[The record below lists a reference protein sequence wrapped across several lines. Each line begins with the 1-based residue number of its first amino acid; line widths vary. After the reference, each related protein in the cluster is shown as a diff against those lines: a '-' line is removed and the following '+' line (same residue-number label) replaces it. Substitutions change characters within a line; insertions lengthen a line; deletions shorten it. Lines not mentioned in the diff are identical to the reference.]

1 MVVIVSTAHVFPFCR
16 DTIDLLCLRTSHTMT
31 TAAIAKTK
39 MAVATMT
46 ATMTPMMS
54 VVLLEGVETAMQV
67 NGYST
72 TQQYDLSSITQKP
85 SVIYGMLI

>member
-1 MVVIVSTAHVFPFCR
+1 MFPFCR

-31 TAAIAKTK
+31 TAVTAKTK

-54 VVLLEGVETAMQV
+54 VVLLDGVETAMYI
-67 NGYST
+67 NWYT
-72 TQQYDLSSITQKP
+72 
-85 SVIYGMLI
+85 